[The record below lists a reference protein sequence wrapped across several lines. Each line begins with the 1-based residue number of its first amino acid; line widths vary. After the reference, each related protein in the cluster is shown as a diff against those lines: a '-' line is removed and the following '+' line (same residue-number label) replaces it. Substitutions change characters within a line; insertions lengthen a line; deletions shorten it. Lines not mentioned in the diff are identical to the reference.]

1 MPTTFWP
8 VTELY
13 EDPHTHAFVLEDDAL
28 ASSSHTAEAAAP
40 EFEPASAFSGARP
53 GYVFRSDHYGLGYY
67 RDVSRPT
74 PRRVCAR
81 PHRCLRA
88 IVLICTS
95 PAVHAAL
102 LISPV
107 HVAQPKEIIS
117 LFRAYI

>member
-28 ASSSHTAEAAAP
+28 ASSSHTATAEAAAP

-74 PRRVCAR
+74 PRRV
-81 PHRCLRA
+81 
-88 IVLICTS
+88 
-95 PAVHAAL
+95 
-102 LISPV
+102 
-107 HVAQPKEIIS
+107 
-117 LFRAYI
+117 